1 MARWIAFDD
10 ETAEAVIGRFKRGAA
25 EIREG
30 EQPLEAALRCGR
42 PSVLILPAK
51 TAGRVL
57 LVSIE
62 PKTNASST
70 TKAPSTTTS
79 KTHAQAPVRYQATG
93 FLGLTDEPVF
103 EEEPETPAKKKKGW
117 WPRRA
122 A

>member
-1 MARWIAFDD
+1 MVRWIAFDD

-30 EQPLEAALRCGR
+30 EQPLEAALRYGR

-57 LVSIE
+57 LVSLE
-62 PKTNASST
+62 PKTNVSSS

-79 KTHAQAPVRYQATG
+79 KTQSQAPVRYQATG

-103 EEEPETPAKKKKGW
+103 EEEPEPPPKKKSW

>member
-1 MARWIAFDD
+1 MVRWIAFDD

-30 EQPLEAALRCGR
+30 EQPLGAALRYGR

-51 TAGRVL
+51 ATGRVL

-70 TKAPSTTTS
+70 TKAHSTTTS
-79 KTHAQAPVRYQATG
+79 KTHAPAPVRYQATG

-103 EEEPETPAKKKKGW
+103 EEEEPETPPKKKSW

>member
-1 MARWIAFDD
+1 MVRWIAFDD

-30 EQPLEAALRCGR
+30 EQPLEAALRYGR
-42 PSVLILPAK
+42 PSLLILPA
-51 TAGRVL
+51 TTTGRVL
-57 LVSIE
+57 LVSVE
-62 PKTNASST
+62 PKSLDTSGTITPQA
-70 TKAPSTTTS
+70 TS
-79 KTHAQAPVRYQATG
+79 KTQSQAPVRYQAGG

-103 EEEPETPAKKKKGW
+103 EEEPPAPPKMKSW